1 MDRLRREAAAAGFE
15 PATFEKVLR
24 LLDLL
29 GRIEADQALAPMFV
43 LKGGTA
49 LNLFVFREA
58 PRLSVDIDLNFI
70 GDAHVERMRAV
81 RPEIE
86 DRLLRL
92 CASAGLVPRRR
103 APSHAGG
110 KWILPYTNALG
121 GRDRI
126 EIDLNYVL
134 RVPLWEPTYREA
146 APLAARRAS
155 RVRVL
160 DEHEL
165 AGGKI
170 VALLTR
176 TATRD
181 LFDAVQLL
189 TVRALEDERL
199 RVASVVYG
207 AMSQADWRTVSPD
220 DISVDGRDVR
230 AKLAPVLRAGVREAA
245 LSDPRWGERLRDEC
259 RAGLRRIFP
268 LTKNEYEFLTALR
281 DGGEIRPELLTAN
294 PELGRRIAAQ
304 PMLHWRAQ
312 QRNRTAPGPSGEE
325 ALG

>member
-1 MDRLRREAAAAGFE
+1 M
-15 PATFEKVLR
+15 LR

-29 GRIEADQALAPMFV
+29 DRIEADQDVGPLFV

-49 LNLFVFREA
+49 LNLFIFDDV

-70 GDAHVERMRAV
+70 GEAQVERMRIV

-86 DRLLRL
+86 NRLVRL
-92 CASAGLVPRRR
+92 CAGVGLVPRRR
-103 APSHAGG
+103 ATSHAGG

-121 GRDRI
+121 GGDRI

-134 RVPLWEPTYREA
+134 RVPLWEPTYRES
-146 APLAARRAS
+146 APLAARGAS

-181 LFDAVQLL
+181 LFDALQLL
-189 TVRALEDERL
+189 TVRILDDARL
-199 RVASVVYG
+199 RVAAVVYG
-207 AMSQADWRTVSPD
+207 AMSPADWRTVSPD
-220 DISVDGRDVR
+220 DISVDGREVR
-230 AKLAPVLRAGVREAA
+230 TKLAPVLRAGVRDAA
-245 LSDPRWGERLRDEC
+245 LSDPHWGERLRDEC
-259 RAGLRRIFP
+259 RAALGRIFP
-268 LTKNEYEFLTALR
+268 LTDDERAFLTALR
-281 DGGEIRPELLTAN
+281 QSGEIRPEHLTDD
-294 PELGRRIAAQ
+294 PELARRIAAQ
-304 PMLHWRAQ
+304 PMLRWRAQ
-312 QRNRTAPGPSGEE
+312 QRNRTSPGLSGEDM
-325 ALG
+325 LR